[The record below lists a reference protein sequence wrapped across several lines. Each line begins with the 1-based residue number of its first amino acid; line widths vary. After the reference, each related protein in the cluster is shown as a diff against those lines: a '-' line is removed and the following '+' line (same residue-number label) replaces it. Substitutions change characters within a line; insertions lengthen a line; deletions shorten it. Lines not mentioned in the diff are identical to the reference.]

1 MNKKILVI
9 EDDINIV
16 ELIKF
21 NLEDNNYIVDVAYHG
36 KEGLS
41 KAYDFMPDLILLD
54 IMLPE
59 LDGLGVL
66 NQLRNDDKIKNIPVI
81 IVTAKT
87 SELDKI
93 VGFEIGADDYITKPF
108 SVNEMLS
115 RIKAHLRRSDRESEE
130 KENISTEKVIKYK
143 NLIID
148 LDKYEVLKDGEV
160 IILSLKEFEVLKL
173 LLENRGKVMTRN
185 QLLDEVWGYDY
196 FGETRTVD
204 VHIRHLRSK
213 LDVENE
219 NSIIYTVRG
228 IGYIIK

>member
-1 MNKKILVI
+1 MNKKILII
-9 EDDINIV
+9 EDDVNIV
-16 ELIKF
+16 ELIRF
-21 NLEDNNYIVDVAYHG
+21 NLEANNYIVDVAYHG

-41 KAYDFMPDLILLD
+41 KIFEFMPDLILLD

-59 LDGLGVL
+59 LDGHGVL
-66 NQLRNDDKIKNIPVI
+66 NQLRNDNKIKNIPVI

-93 VGFEIGADDYITKPF
+93 VGFEIGADDYMTKPF
-108 SVNEMLS
+108 SVNELLS
-115 RIKAHLRRSDRESEE
+115 RVKAHLRRSDREAD
-130 KENISTEKVIKYK
+130 KLTNKVIEYK

-148 LDKYEVLKDGEV
+148 LEKYEVFKDGE
-160 IILSLKEFEVLKL
+160 IILLSLKEFELLKL
-173 LLENRGKVMTRN
+173 LLENKGKVMTRN

-196 FGETRTVD
+196 YGETRTVD

-213 LDVENE
+213 LDTDKE
-219 NSIIYTVRG
+219 NSIIHTVRG